1 MSKELLKQVFGH
13 ALVGQ
18 VLRHR
23 MTQEVRIDVLGDPCL
38 DRNLFYKLLKASR

>member
-1 MSKELLKQVFGH
+1 MAEELLKQVLGH

-23 MTQEVRIDVLGDPCL
+23 MTQQVRVDVLGDPCL
-38 DRNLFYKLLKASR
+38 GRNLLYKLLETSR